1 MLGRRWIW
9 RCASPPNQVSL
20 LLALAGGWGSVTFR
34 CSSGSRRRAANSA
47 GVRSHYLFPQEE
59 TPESESSNPR
69 DASARLPWL
78 LPGDAAK
85 APDDFKEFGYRH
97 GCHPPDVPG
106 LVAAKLAR
114 DVERELSFVTD
125 DAVYAPPGGPDVVGK
140 AALRTWWTSR
150 EATDSLEVFEL
161 DPGEIV
167 VAGDLAYSR
176 GTSTS
181 RFRNR
186 RTGQISNQVVRHLDI
201 LRRQPDGRWLISRH
215 IRNSSGPPPQ

>member
-1 MLGRRWIW
+1 MIPRIHVMLILV
-9 RCASPPNQVSL
+9 CVACSPDTQGQKPATTS
-20 LLALAGGWGSVTFR
+20 T
-34 CSSGSRRRAANSA
+34 SSA
-47 GVRSHYLFPQEE
+47 
-59 TPESESSNPR
+59 T
-69 DASARLPWL
+69 DA
-78 LPGDAAK
+78 DAIRQIYPA
-85 APDDFKEFGYRH
+85 F
-97 GCHPPDVPG
+97 
-106 LVAAKLAR
+106 VAAKLAR

-125 DAVYAPPGGPDVVGK
+125 DAVYAPPGMPDVAGK
-140 AALRTWWTSR
+140 AALRAWWTSR
-150 EATDSLEVFEL
+150 EAADSLEVFEL

-215 IRNSSGPPPQ
+215 IRNSSKPTPQ